1 MQIEQIKDSFFKNT
15 QVFSQSYFFENLQ
28 KNIKNLKEKNNIF
41 YNFKYYFKYYFY
53 YLFFKLNNSFFKFLF
68 KKTIVFES
76 HFFSKF
82 FILLNNIIKQNFVL
96 INSMNLLKQ
105 RKSFFKSKIFNSRNK
120 INNKYFKKNNL
131 FTFFFLVKCNPYKYK
146 YYKIFRLRFP

>member
-1 MQIEQIKDSFFKNT
+1 MQTEQIKDSFFKNT
-15 QVFSQSYFFENLQ
+15 QVFLQSYFFENLQ
-28 KNIKNLKEKNNIF
+28 KNIKNLKKKNNIF

-53 YLFFKLNNSFFKFLF
+53 YLFFKLNNSFFKYLF

-105 RKSFFKSKIFNSRNK
+105 RKIF
-120 INNKYFKKNNL
+120 
-131 FTFFFLVKCNPYKYK
+131 
-146 YYKIFRLRFP
+146 